1 MVLLAERWGSGRA
14 GDGGGGARRDLVCR
28 LLLTPFPSPPGL
40 MDPTE

>member
-1 MVLLAERWGSGRA
+1 MVLLAERWGSGR
-14 GDGGGGARRDLVCR
+14 GGAGGVACRDLVCR